1 MEVNKKIDVE
11 DEEDEEYL
19 EDEENLED
27 EEENQK
33 SKSLF
38 EKIIKPKIKREL
50 DSKILKYG
58 EILLNKINK
67 YNQFLNYVGNY
78 LLIEENIGKYCEQ
91 IFYKINNTIDL
102 KSIEND
108 VRKFTFI
115 TIQEEFLKMMNN
127 FYLSLGK
134 ENTESNYKMT
144 SKLPNATIE
153 KIKKIITK
161 YKLFLTKI
169 GEQLRSEKFTTEY
182 CNKLYCKMNNNNI
195 ITTYNT
201 EDNFNDFIRIQF
213 RTAFNEFTNF
223 LYLKLK
229 EIFEQIKDGSNK
241 KNSKKKKSK
250 KTKSKKKKSNK
261 KKSNKKKNVI

>member
-1 MEVNKKIDVE
+1 MEVNKKI

-27 EEENQK
+27 EEDEEDEEENQK

-38 EKIIKPKIKREL
+38 EKIIIPKIKRKL

-58 EILLNKINK
+58 EILFSKINK

-78 LLIEENIGKYCEQ
+78 LLTEENIDKYCEQ
-91 IFYKINNTIDL
+91 IFYKINNKIDL

-115 TIQEEFLKMMNN
+115 TIQQEFLKMMNN
-127 FYLSLGK
+127 FYLGK

-144 SKLPNATIE
+144 SKIPNATIE
-153 KIKKIITK
+153 KIITK

-201 EDNFNDFIRIQF
+201 EDNFHDFIRIQF
-213 RTAFNEFTNF
+213 RTAFDEFTNF
-223 LYLKLK
+223 LDLKLK
-229 EIFEQIKDGSNK
+229 KIFEQIKDGSNK